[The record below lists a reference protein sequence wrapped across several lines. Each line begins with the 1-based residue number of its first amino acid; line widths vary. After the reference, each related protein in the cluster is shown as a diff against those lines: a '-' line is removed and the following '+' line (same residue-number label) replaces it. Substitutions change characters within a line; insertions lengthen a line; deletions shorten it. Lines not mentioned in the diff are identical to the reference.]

1 MAINKSQETTI
12 TWVLILVVGGYAI
25 SKIASKFGLLP
36 SDVTPPD
43 ADENLP
49 TAKDY
54 THTQGFDSGTI
65 AKNIYDEVHWY
76 GTDPFTNVFN
86 IIKTNILTQGD
97 WRNLSNSFESL
108 YGENI
113 LKYFKDVNSGIL
125 PVNPFEILSDSEVA
139 RIVTYVNSLPL

>member
-1 MAINKSQETTI
+1 MA
-12 TWVLILVVGGYAI
+12 
-25 SKIASKFGLLP
+25 
-36 SDVTPPD
+36 
-43 ADENLP
+43 
-49 TAKDY
+49 
-54 THTQGFDSGTI
+54 
-65 AKNIYDEVHWY
+65 IYDEFHWY